1 MIIES
6 GTGNGRLASV
16 DIENRLSVA
25 SFNLPFQNVLAK
37 DYQKTFQ
44 VWGTADLASGTVT
57 PLHIKNNS
65 SDKVLV
71 LTYLRWQIID
81 NAGGTAIPNA
91 SNYMTFGYGPTYVSG
106 GTASVP
112 TNMSSGSSVLS
123 NMLAYGSNPT
133 LNGAT
138 TVFDRH
144 YPQTEGEMHTYAKDG
159 SAQILA
165 GNTFVA
171 QYVGDHTSGTV
182 YVRASVVEVSVDGYG
197 G

>member
-25 SFNLPFQNVLAK
+25 SFNLPFQNVIAK

-44 VWGTADLASGTVT
+44 VWGTANLASGTVT

-71 LTYLRWQIID
+71 LNYLRWQIID
-81 NAGGTAIPNA
+81 NASGTALPSA
-91 SNYMTFGYGPTYVSG
+91 TNYMTFGYGPSYLSG
-106 GTASVP
+106 GTTVVP

-123 NMLAYGSNPT
+123 SMIAYGNNPT
-133 LNGAT
+133 LNGVA

-144 YPQTEGEMHTYAKDG
+144 YPQAEGDMYTYVKDG
-159 SAQILA
+159 AAQILA
-165 GNTFVA
+165 GNNFVA
-171 QYVGDHTSGTV
+171 QYVGNHTSGIV
-182 YVRASVVEVSVDGYG
+182 YVRASVVEVSVNGFSA
-197 G
+197 